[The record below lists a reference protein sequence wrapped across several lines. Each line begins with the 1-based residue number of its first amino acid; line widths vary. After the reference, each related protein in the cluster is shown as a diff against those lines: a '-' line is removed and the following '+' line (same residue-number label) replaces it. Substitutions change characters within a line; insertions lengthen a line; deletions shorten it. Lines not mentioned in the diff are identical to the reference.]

1 MTGAEPGMRP
11 DVLVAVPAHLGSR
24 RLPRKVLAEIG
35 GVPMLRRV
43 LDRCALAR
51 DIRAV
56 VLCTDAQELADL
68 AVQWGHQV
76 VLRQESC
83 VSGTD
88 RLARALPTLL
98 GRYGGSQGI
107 DQQWVVNVQADQ
119 PFFDPG
125 LLERLCSSMLELSPE
140 TSLLTPVFRLRP
152 HQIHDPAVVKA
163 LLTADQRRAI
173 TFSRSALPHV
183 YGVDPSQWHQV
194 TPYWGHIGVYA
205 FRATVLRQWL
215 SLPESPLER
224 VEGLEQWR
232 WIEAG
237 FSIAT
242 LVEDD
247 DSLAVDTPIQ
257 LEAARQRC
265 AA

>member
-1 MTGAEPGMRP
+1 MTGVESVVRP

-56 VLCTDAQELADL
+56 VLCTDAPELADL
-68 AVQWGHQV
+68 AAQWGHE
-76 VLRQESC
+76 VLLREESC
-83 VSGTD
+83 VSGTE

-98 GRYGGSQGI
+98 ERYGGSGGI
-107 DQQWVVNVQADQ
+107 DQPWVVNVQADQ
-119 PFFDPG
+119 PFLDPG
-125 LLERLCSSMLELSPE
+125 LLDRLCSVLRELPSE

-163 LLTADQRRAI
+163 LLTADRRRAI
-173 TFSRSALPHV
+173 VFSRSALPHV
-183 YGVDPSQWHQV
+183 HDVDPSLWHQV
-194 TPYWGHIGVYA
+194 TPYWGHIGVYV
-205 FRATVLRQWL
+205 FRASALSQWL

-242 LVEDD
+242 LVEDG
-247 DSLAVDTPIQ
+247 DSLAVDTPAQ

>member
-1 MTGAEPGMRP
+1 MTGAESPVPP

-24 RLPRKVLAEIG
+24 RLPRKALAEIG

-51 DIRAV
+51 SIQAV
-56 VLCTDAQELADL
+56 VLCTDAPELADL
-68 AVQWGHQV
+68 AVQWGHHV
-76 VLRQESC
+76 VLRQEPC
-83 VSGTD
+83 ISGTE

-98 GRYGGSQGI
+98 ERYGASKSL

-119 PFFDPG
+119 PFLDPG
-125 LLERLCSSMLELSPE
+125 LLERLCLALLELSSD

-163 LLTADQRRAI
+163 LLTANQRRAI

-183 YGVDPSQWHQV
+183 YGVDPSLWHQV

-205 FRATVLRQWL
+205 FRATVLCQWL

-242 LVEDD
+242 LVEDG
-247 DSLAVDTPIQ
+247 DSLAVDTPVQ